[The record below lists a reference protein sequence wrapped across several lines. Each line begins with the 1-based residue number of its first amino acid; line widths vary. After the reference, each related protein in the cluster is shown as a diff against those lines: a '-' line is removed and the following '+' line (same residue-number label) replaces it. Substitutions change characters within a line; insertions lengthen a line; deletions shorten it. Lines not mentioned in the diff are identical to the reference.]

1 MADRIRIGTR
11 SSPLALKQ
19 VDEIIKSF
27 GLKNLEVITYN
38 TTGDMDKRTPLPET
52 EGTNFFTDTI
62 DHALFTGEI
71 DCAVHSAKDL
81 PDKLP
86 AGLKIAV
93 LTKAIDSSDALVS
106 KNDLKLNEL
115 PKGARIGASST
126 RRKEQ
131 LKKFR
136 SDFHSVDIRGNVDD
150 RLKKFELSEL
160 DGLIVAASALIRL
173 GLENRIAERLPV
185 EIFKP
190 HPLQGS
196 LAVVVR
202 KDDYETEKIFKK

>member
-1 MADRIRIGTR
+1 MAGRIRIGTR

-19 VDEIIKSF
+19 IDEIIQLF
-27 GLKNLEVITYN
+27 GLRNFEIITYD
-38 TTGDMDKRTPLPET
+38 TTGDKDKKTPIPEI
-52 EGTNFFTDTI
+52 EGTDFFTDVI
-62 DHALFTGEI
+62 DSALLAGGI

-86 AGLKIAV
+86 AGLKVAV
-93 LTKAIDSSDALVS
+93 LTKSVDSSDALVS
-106 KNDLKLNEL
+106 KNNLKLNEL

-136 SDFHSVDIRGNVDD
+136 SDFRIVDIRGNVDD
-150 RLKKFELSEL
+150 RLKKFELSGL
-160 DGLIVAASALIRL
+160 DGIIVAASALIRL
-173 GLENRIAERLPV
+173 GLENKIAERLPV

-196 LAVVVR
+196 LAVVVA
-202 KDDYETEKIFKK
+202 KDDYETEKLFKK

>member
-1 MADRIRIGTR
+1 MERKIRIGTR
-11 SSPLALKQ
+11 PSPLALKQ
-19 VDEIIKSF
+19 VGEIIRIF
-27 GLKNLEVITYN
+27 WLKNFEVKTFN
-38 TTGDMDKRTPLPET
+38 TSGDRDKKILISKI
-52 EGTNFFTDTI
+52 EGSDFFTDAI
-62 DHALFTGEI
+62 ERALLRNEI
-71 DCAVHSAKDL
+71 DCAIHSAKDL

-93 LTKAIDSSDALVS
+93 LTEAIDSSDALVS
-106 KNDLKLNEL
+106 KNNLKLNEL
-115 PKGARIGASST
+115 PLNAKIGASSI

-136 SDFHSVDIRGNVDD
+136 SDFQLIDIRGNVDD
-150 RLKKFELSEL
+150 RLKKFESNGF
-160 DGLIVAASALIRL
+160 DGLIVATCALIRL

-202 KDDYETEKIFKK
+202 KNDYETEKIFKK